1 MVTLTHVSQP
11 SRCITADSAGPR
23 ICGILLQLSGFTI
36 IFYLFD
42 ADNYNDNANDYVLSK
57 KNDSILVIFCY
68 YLALI
73 NRYVCTCLL
82 HLYS

>member
-11 SRCITADSAGPR
+11 SRCSTADSAGPH

-42 ADNYNDNANDYVLSK
+42 ADNDNDNNYVLSFQ
-57 KNDSILVIFCY
+57 SVSMIVF
-68 YLALI
+68 
-73 NRYVCTCLL
+73 
-82 HLYS
+82 

>member
-11 SRCITADSAGPR
+11 SRCSTADSAGPR

-42 ADNYNDNANDYVLSK
+42 ADNYNDNADDYVLSK

-73 NRYVCTCLL
+73 NQYMCTCLL
-82 HLYS
+82 HLHS